1 MPNPPLKLFSAGGD
15 LNSQPAG
22 ASAPSSDDRR
32 QRELDRLTGTAKAK
46 TMQVEFGVFVKL
58 LSQAM
63 ADDCTWLDDF
73 ADDTIKIDADLH
85 EVLLTYQSMRH
96 RGAA

>member
-1 MPNPPLKLFSAGGD
+1 MPNPSLKLFSAGGE
-15 LNSQPAG
+15 LNSDRRSS
-22 ASAPSSDDRR
+22 SAQVSDDRR
-32 QRELDRLTGTAKAK
+32 QRELDRLAGTAKPK
-46 TMQVEFGVFVKL
+46 TMPVEFGVFVKL

-63 ADDCTWLDDF
+63 ADDCNWLDDF

-85 EVLLTYQSMRH
+85 EVLLTYQSLRH